1 MKLIFDHTK
10 GFGKMRDKVIFY
22 MPFGAFFDQSEY
34 DEALNTGWF
43 PANKDIWFQ
52 SRSTRINLSLYESN
66 RTTEKI
72 AKDIRCYP
80 DVRMTPEKKARLEE
94 IYKKYLAYK
103 QYKNISF
110 SIDDMIA
117 NSHGHIYYTY
127 ENKIIGFL
135 FFKIVNKN
143 FLAVEFGW
151 DYENPKLSLGNVSI
165 HYAAILAKTRRCTH
179 MYMSAGYESCCAY
192 KANYK
197 GFEWW
202 TGYSWSNDT
211 EQYKKLC
218 YEDDLVIIL
227 DKEEIDFYQKEQ
239 A

>member
-72 AKDIRCYP
+72 AKDIRYYP
-80 DVRMTPEKKARLEE
+80 DVRMTPEKKARLED

-135 FFKIVNKN
+135 FFKSYSLIDLPYN
-143 FLAVEFGW
+143 FLTFDIPLFV
-151 DYENPKLSLGNVSI
+151 KLINIKNNKS
-165 HYAAILAKTRRCTH
+165 
-179 MYMSAGYESCCAY
+179 Y
-192 KANYK
+192 KYGLNRLY
-197 GFEWW
+197 
-202 TGYSWSNDT
+202 
-211 EQYKKLC
+211 
-218 YEDDLVIIL
+218 
-227 DKEEIDFYQKEQ
+227 
-239 A
+239 

>member
-94 IYKKYLAYK
+94 IYKKY
-103 QYKNISF
+103 NINRFESAFTSVSHF
-110 SIDDMIA
+110 SPLP
-117 NSHGHIYYTY
+117 HGLDLI
-127 ENKIIGFL
+127 
-135 FFKIVNKN
+135 
-143 FLAVEFGW
+143 
-151 DYENPKLSLGNVSI
+151 
-165 HYAAILAKTRRCTH
+165 
-179 MYMSAGYESCCAY
+179 
-192 KANYK
+192 
-197 GFEWW
+197 
-202 TGYSWSNDT
+202 TGG
-211 EQYKKLC
+211 
-218 YEDDLVIIL
+218 V
-227 DKEEIDFYQKEQ
+227 
-239 A
+239 